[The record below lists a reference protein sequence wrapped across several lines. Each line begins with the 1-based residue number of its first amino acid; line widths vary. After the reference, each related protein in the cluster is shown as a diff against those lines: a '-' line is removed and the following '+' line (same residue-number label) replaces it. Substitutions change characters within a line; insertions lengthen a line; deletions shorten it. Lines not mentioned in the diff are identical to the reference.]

1 MLYTDNL
8 MAKYSHLK
16 HFLSNKFSKIK
27 TSNKLFHI
35 AYDLNLNLLII
46 IQVENVEIFAI

>member
-16 HFLSNKFSKIK
+16 HFLSNQFSKIK
-27 TSNKLFHI
+27 TKKLFHI

-46 IQVENVEIFAI
+46 IQVESVEIFAI